1 MEVRPRFDYGQAPH
15 KLEITDDGFVF
26 SADGM
31 ELTLNPVGERDVSL
45 GDQGLTVE
53 RLGDDIRITRTLR
66 EGEIG
71 RVVLE
76 SMGGQPRRIP
86 PTELEQLSVD
96 TAACWR
102 GWVGHSTYRGRW
114 REMVARSAM
123 TLKLMTYAPS
133 GALVAAPTAGLP
145 ELTGG
150 AELGLPLHLGALRLI
165 LGVCA
170 AGAGLCGGSRRL
182 RALAAR
188 PRRGMQGPR
197 RPSAE
202 DHVPGGRLFGPE

>member
-1 MEVRPRFDYGQAPH
+1 MLITRFMTPDGVGEVTDFMPVAGSRPTDRHRLVRQLRTVRGTMRFVMEVRPRFDYGRAPH

-31 ELTLNPVGERDVSL
+31 ELTLNPVGERAVSL

-66 EGEIG
+66 EGESG
-71 RVVLE
+71 GVVLE

-86 PTELEQLSVD
+86 PAELEQLSED
-96 TAACWR
+96 TVAFWR
-102 GWVGHSTYRGRW
+102 GWVGHST
-114 REMVARSAM
+114 
-123 TLKLMTYAPS
+123 
-133 GALVAAPTAGLP
+133 
-145 ELTGG
+145 TGG
-150 AELGLPLHLGALRLI
+150 AGGRW
-165 LGVCA
+165 C
-170 AGAGLCGGSRRL
+170 AGAGLCGGSRRV

-188 PRRGMQGPR
+188 PRRGKQRPR
-197 RPSAE
+197 RSSAE

>member
-1 MEVRPRFDYGQAPH
+1 MAGPRTSWRSP
-15 KLEITDDGFVF
+15 DGFVF

-31 ELTLNPVGERDVSL
+31 ELTLNPVGERAVSL

-66 EGEIG
+66 EGESG
-71 RVVLE
+71 GVVLDP
-76 SMGGQPRRIP
+76 MGGQPRRIP
-86 PTELEQLSVD
+86 PAELEQLSED
-96 TAACWR
+96 TAAFWR
-102 GWVGHSTYRGRW
+102 GWAGHSTYRGRW

-150 AELGLPLHLGALRLI
+150 SGTGTTASPGCGMPHSRCMRCWGWAMWKKPP
-165 LGVCA
+165 GS
-170 AGAGLCGGSRRL
+170 GAGCGTASRK
-182 RALAAR
+182 AR
-188 PRRGMQGPR
+188 TKAPIR
-197 RPSAE
+197 
-202 DHVPGGRLFGPE
+202 